1 MRLNRL
7 IDTELPKKTVSNNE
21 RLEPKRI
28 TPYILKVL
36 PILAKLFNDREEPKC
51 MKLSAEQELPRR
63 ARPYILIELP
73 RRL

>member
-1 MRLNRL
+1 MRLNLL

-36 PILAKLFNDREEPKC
+36 PILAKEFKEREEPKC